1 MTPEAVEET
10 PAATPEK
17 ELSKEEKELEQ
28 KMVKVID
35 KMPASVQDRFKTLH
49 MFSDERSKIND
60 LFEAEVKKL
69 TAKMEARKRPLLE
82 RRDYI
87 LTGELTSYEDM
98 VPVFDKQVPELAT
111 IIAGI

>member
-69 TAKMEARKRPLLE
+69 TAKMNLFSEPKKSKKVLPLTKELLPITE
-82 RRDYI
+82 LVTI
-87 LTGELTSYEDM
+87 LLTELT
-98 VPVFDKQVPELAT
+98 
-111 IIAGI
+111 